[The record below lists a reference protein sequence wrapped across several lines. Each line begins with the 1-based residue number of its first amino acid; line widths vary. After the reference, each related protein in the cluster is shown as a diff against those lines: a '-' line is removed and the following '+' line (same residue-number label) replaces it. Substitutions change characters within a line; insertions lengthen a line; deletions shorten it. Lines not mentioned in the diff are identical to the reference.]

1 MKQKM
6 KDIHIKKI
14 KIISLVE
21 MMMSIML
28 IICGF
33 HYEVRRDGGDFNH
46 FMEAKFTLN
55 IKRRIFLND
64 ENELFLEEE
73 MRMLGLDEE

>member
-1 MKQKM
+1 
-6 KDIHIKKI
+6 
-14 KIISLVE
+14 
-21 MMMSIML
+21 
-28 IICGF
+28 
-33 HYEVRRDGGDFNH
+33 
-46 FMEAKFTLN
+46 MEAKFTLN